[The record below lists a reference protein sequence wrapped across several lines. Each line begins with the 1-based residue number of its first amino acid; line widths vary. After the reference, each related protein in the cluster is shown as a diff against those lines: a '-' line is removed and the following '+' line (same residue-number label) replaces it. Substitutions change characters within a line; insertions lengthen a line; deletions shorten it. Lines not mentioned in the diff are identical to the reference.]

1 MPSKKSNKASRHR
14 VTAEE
19 LESLLRNHL
28 SIRYNR
34 RKHLVE
40 IGWAC
45 ECRDKRCEVPHTTV
59 AFYSCPSWP
68 CPPGYLD

>member
-1 MPSKKSNKASRHR
+1 MPSRKSRKRTRHR

-28 SIRYNR
+28 SIHYNR
-34 RKHLVE
+34 AKHLVE

-45 ECRDKRCEVPHTTV
+45 SCRDKSCHVPHTMV
-59 AFYSCPSWP
+59 AFYVCPSWP
-68 CPPGYLD
+68 CPPEY